1 MKTQPIDWIIR
12 NNSNQSN
19 KIIESYSEFPQYKQ
33 TEQVAEIESKEET
46 TEDFYVK
53 LELSL
58 FYKLLEYAQKNIN
71 NEIQLMRLVANVAKG
86 TKEGRNLINE
96 DLDRLT
102 YDITEDEAEFL
113 KRLADLPD
121 SV

>member
-12 NNSNQSN
+12 NNSEQSN
-19 KIIESYSEFPQYKQ
+19 KIIESYSDFPQYD
-33 TEQVAEIESKEET
+33 EQAEIESKEEI

-58 FYKLLEYAQKNIN
+58 LYKLLEYAQKNIN
-71 NEIQLMRLVANVAKG
+71 NEIQLIRLVANVAKG
-86 TKEGRNLINE
+86 SKEGKNLINE

-102 YDITEDEAEFL
+102 YDITEDEADFL
-113 KRLADLPD
+113 RRLADLPD
-121 SV
+121 